1 MLRRLLVA
9 LVALVGGLLGAPG
22 SSVASTT
29 TAIPAA
35 ISTYDA
41 LAIVRARINECC
53 ASDAGQDQHS
63 DDRES
68 SAPHSA
74 TARGTST
81 TSLALSNAT
90 KFDGEFVYRV
100 HGGGSGPWGHSW
112 TTENPLQMA
121 YPRDTLG
128 LPKVNSGEYVTCA
141 RVCNTDGVIRREALP
156 LDGTTGGGA
165 ELLFPDP
172 VRQLEHVWT
181 VRPGTPL

>member
-1 MLRRLLVA
+1 MLRWIRFLLVA
-9 LVALVGGLLGAPG
+9 IVGCLLPF
-22 SSVASTT
+22 TT
-29 TAIPAA
+29 TASAA
-35 ISTYDA
+35 TFAYGASA
-41 LAIVRARINECC
+41 VARVDDH
-53 ASDAGQDQHS
+53 AFGAADAGTIQVS
-63 DDRES
+63 GPWEGS
-68 SAPHSA
+68 VSPSA
-74 TARGTST
+74 TGRGTFT
-81 TSLALSNAT
+81 TPSISVVAT

-100 HGGGSGPWGHSW
+100 HGGDSGPWGHSW

-121 YPRDTLG
+121 NPRDTLG

-156 LDGTTGGGA
+156 LDGTTGGGP